1 MYSYYIKD
9 VLHNVFLH
17 CSFLLTNAPAV
28 CVDYLYILAFTSGVH
43 AAQTAERHEVE
54 LRAASQTRHIVLP
67 DRPVGDYTPNKGDLW
82 KIPISDFGFSLPG
95 QCILLTDVKE
105 IAITERSNDGW
116 NIDSIVTFLRS
127 GDSTYDFHLASVDID
142 VFRWIDGNSAHAHR
156 RFELNLVI

>member
-28 CVDYLYILAFTSGVH
+28 YVDYLYILAFTSGVG
-43 AAQTAERHEVE
+43 AAQTAGSHEVE
-54 LRAASQTRHIVLP
+54 LRAASQTRHVALP
-67 DRPVGDYTPNKGDLW
+67 DRPVDDYTPNKGDLW

-95 QCILLTDVKE
+95 QCIQLTDVEE
-105 IAITERSNDGW
+105 ISINERHNDGW

-127 GDSTYDFHLASVDID
+127 GNSTYDFHLASVDID
-142 VFRWIDGNSAHAHR
+142 VFRWIDGDSTHAKR

>member
-1 MYSYYIKD
+1 
-9 VLHNVFLH
+9 
-17 CSFLLTNAPAV
+17 
-28 CVDYLYILAFTSGVH
+28 VDYLYILAFTSGLGN
-43 AAQTAERHEVE
+43 AQTAERHEVE

-67 DRPVGDYTPNKGDLW
+67 DRPVGDYTPKKGDLW

-127 GDSTYDFHLASVDID
+127 GDSTHDFHLASVDID
-142 VFRWIDGNSAHAHR
+142 VFRWIDGDGTHAHR
-156 RFELNLVI
+156 RFELTLAI